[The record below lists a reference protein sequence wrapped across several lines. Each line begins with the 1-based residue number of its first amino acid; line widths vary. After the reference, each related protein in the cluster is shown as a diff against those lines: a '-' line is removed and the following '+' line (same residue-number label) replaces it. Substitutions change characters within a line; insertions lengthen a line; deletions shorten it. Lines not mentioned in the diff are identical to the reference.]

1 MRAAWTSLILAL
13 SLTIAS
19 TSPVV
24 AAGSESGTSPVFT
37 IGPGHTFIA
46 FVPGASSTFV
56 RPTSG
61 ISVSLMTSG
70 LPDGHAVTV
79 WALIFNDPTAC
90 EGGVCDETRG
100 DLGVPDVQGS
110 LFRVTGH
117 VVGTSGSFGGHIAV
131 GDAAGAFFGPGLLD
145 PYGAQIHLIVREHG
159 MAGTGELLQQ
169 QFSDVSPRFCNVAC
183 ADIQKSIHL
192 AHR

>member
-13 SLTIAS
+13 SLAIAS

-24 AAGSESGTSPVFT
+24 AARSESGTSPVFT
-37 IGPGHTFIA
+37 IGPGHSFIA
-46 FVPGASSTFV
+46 FVPGASSTLV
-56 RPTSG
+56 RTDNG
-61 ISVSLMTSG
+61 ISVSLTTSG

-100 DLGVPDVQGS
+100 DLNIPEVQGS
-110 LFRVTGH
+110 VFRVTGH
-117 VVGTSGSFGGHIAV
+117 VVSTSSSFGGHIAV
-131 GDAAGAFFGPGLLD
+131 GDAANAARGPGLLD

-169 QFSDVSPRFCNVAC
+169 QFNNDSPRFCNVAC

-192 AHR
+192 AHQ